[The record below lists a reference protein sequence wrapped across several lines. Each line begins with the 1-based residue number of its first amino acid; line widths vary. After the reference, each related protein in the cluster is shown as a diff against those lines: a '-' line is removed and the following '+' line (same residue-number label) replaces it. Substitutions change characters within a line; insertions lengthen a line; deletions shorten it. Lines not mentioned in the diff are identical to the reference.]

1 MLIILEYRCPKV
13 AAMNHWYVPRMI
25 IVCFVFVVGDG
36 FRVQLNILGFARRV
50 KWYRGGLRT
59 CSCAVRVREDLE
71 DLEDLVLF

>member
-50 KWYRGGLRT
+50 K
-59 CSCAVRVREDLE
+59 
-71 DLEDLVLF
+71 